1 MLFQTIWLQAMLF
14 QGSYHG
20 FFQPGIIL
28 LIPEF
33 YYNAGEK
40 KTTPNFSKSNFCL
53 LGGYLPIT
61 STRFSLFEAMHFSIP
76 QILPNLANIN
86 SRAV

>member
-33 YYNAGEK
+33 YNNAGEK
-40 KTTPNFSKSNFCL
+40 KQHLIFPN
-53 LGGYLPIT
+53 PI
-61 STRFSLFEAMHFSIP
+61 FAC
-76 QILPNLANIN
+76 
-86 SRAV
+86 